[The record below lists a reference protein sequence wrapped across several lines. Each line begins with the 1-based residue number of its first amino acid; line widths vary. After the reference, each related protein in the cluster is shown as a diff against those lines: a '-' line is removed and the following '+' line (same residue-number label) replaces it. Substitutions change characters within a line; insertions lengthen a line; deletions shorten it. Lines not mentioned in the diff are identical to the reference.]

1 MIWLIILLVC
11 NIILTG
17 TLAVYVWRMSN
28 DLYQWRKER
37 WDEQRAL
44 YKGTYVRGFRK

>member
-1 MIWLIILLVC
+1 MIYLIILLMC

-17 TLAVYVWRMSN
+17 LLAFGVYRISN

-44 YKGTYVRGFRK
+44 HKGTYVRDFRK